1 MDNYLKTNYDLNDK
15 ETVSVIDEL
24 PLWSALFG
32 LKLLEKVKYRK
43 NITALDIGSG
53 LGFPL
58 LEVAMRLGNTC
69 KLYGIDPW
77 VAAVERIKTKIKI
90 YGITNVEMIIGAA
103 EKIPLP
109 DNSVDLIFSNNGLNN
124 VNDIKS
130 VLSECRRI
138 SRIGSQLIFTYNTD
152 KTMIELYSLMEVV
165 FRESNMANEIELM
178 KKHMYKKR
186 KPVKEFIRL
195 LNESGYIINE
205 ISHDDFA
212 YRFVDGTSMFNHFLI
227 KLAFIDSWKEF
238 IPEERQNIFFT
249 KLVERLNHRAQSEG
263 FIKLTIP
270 FAVIDCEKARE
281 WATINN
287 LSDIPR

>member
-1 MDNYLKTNYDLNDK
+1 VDNYLKTNYDLNNK

-24 PLWSALFG
+24 PFWSAPFG
-32 LKLLEKVKYRK
+32 LKLLEKIDYRK
-43 NITALDIGSG
+43 SITALDIGSG

-77 VAAVERIKTKIKI
+77 EAAVERIKTKIRI
-90 YGITNVEMIIGAA
+90 YGITNVEMIIGVA

-138 SRIGSQLIFTYNTD
+138 SKIGAQLVFTYNTER
-152 KTMIELYSLMEVV
+152 TMIEFYSIMEEVL
-165 FRESNMANEIELM
+165 RERNLLNEVGLM
-178 KKHMYKKR
+178 KKHIYKKR
-186 KPVKEFIRL
+186 KPVEEFIQL
-195 LNESGYIINE
+195 LNENGYVINE
-205 ISHDDFA
+205 ISHDEFA
-212 YRFVDGTSMFNHFLI
+212 YRFIDGTAMFNHFLI

-238 IPEERQNIFFT
+238 VPEEKQNDVFT
-249 KLVERLNHRAQSEG
+249 ELVERLNRLAQSKR

-281 WATINN
+281 
-287 LSDIPR
+287 